1 MYVWMKIYN
10 MFTKEKEKL
19 NGMTSIQYQ
28 LLPMNITKGGYDFI

>member
-1 MYVWMKIYN
+1 